1 MKHSRFS
8 VAPLCALLALCALL
22 CCSCGNRLV
31 NIVALEGDTYRN
43 TKVGTVYQVLSPSY
57 EPVAR
62 GEEYGRLDLAGVEF
76 ILNQIPG
83 LDPSEWL
90 CSSWGDVYCPEGY
103 EVTPFEDWDIDAL
116 YVCTNT
122 AVVVAELTLRES
134 DHPEPA
140 LCADM
145 YSLLQ
150 SAYVN
155 GPAVYYPSYASSAR
169 TYTLRFATDAHP
181 ALYYSDKLIEYTED
195 IIDTVEIDGVA
206 QEVNLGRT
214 FLYDRYADRCVP
226 VSDAIFRMLDGATL
240 EEVLGVE

>member
-8 VAPLCALLALCALL
+8 TALLCVILALCALL
-22 CCSCGNRLV
+22 CCACSHRLV
-31 NIVALEGDTYRN
+31 NIVATEGNTYRN
-43 TKVGTVYQVLSPSY
+43 AKTGAIYQVLPPSY

-76 ILNQIPG
+76 VLHSIPG
-83 LDPSEWL
+83 LDSNDWL
-90 CSSWGDVYCPEGY
+90 CSVWGDVYCSPSY
-103 EVTPFEDWDIDAL
+103 AFTPFEQWDIDAL

-134 DHPEPA
+134 DHPEAA
-140 LCADM
+140 LCSRL

-150 SAYVN
+150 STYVN

-169 TYTLRFATDAHP
+169 TYTLRFATNAHP
-181 ALYYSDKLIEYTED
+181 ALYYSIKLIEYTED
-195 IIDTVEIDGVA
+195 IYDTVEIDGVS

-226 VSDAIFRMLDGATL
+226 VSDAVFRLLDGASL
-240 EEVLGVE
+240 GEVLSVE

>member
-8 VAPLCALLALCALL
+8 VALVCVTLALCTLL

-31 NIVALEGDTYRN
+31 KLVAMEGDTYRN
-43 TKVGTVYQVLSPSY
+43 TQTNTVYTVLSPSY
-57 EPVAR
+57 ESVAR
-62 GEEYGRLDLAGVEF
+62 GEEYARLDLSGVEF
-76 ILNQIPG
+76 ILHKIPG
-83 LDPSEWL
+83 QDPSEWL
-90 CSSWGDVYCPEGY
+90 CSTWGDVYCPADY
-103 EVTPFEDWDIDAL
+103 DITPFEDWDIDAL

-134 DHPEPA
+134 DHPQPT

-169 TYTLRFATDAHP
+169 TYTLRFATNAHP
-181 ALYYSDKLIEYTED
+181 ALYYSVKLIEYTED
-195 IIDTVEIDGVA
+195 IVDTVELDGVV

-226 VSDAIFRMLDGATL
+226 VTDALFRMLDGEAL
-240 EEVLGVE
+240 EEVLSLE